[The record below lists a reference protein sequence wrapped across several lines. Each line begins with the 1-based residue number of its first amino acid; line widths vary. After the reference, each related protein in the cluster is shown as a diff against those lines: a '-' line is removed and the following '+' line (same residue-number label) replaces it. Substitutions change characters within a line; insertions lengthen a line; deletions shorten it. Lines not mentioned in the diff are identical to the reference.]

1 MLGVVGSARRLLL
14 TWGSALALGGLAGCA
29 STDTGLGY
37 YWQSVRGHVDVLQ
50 AARPV
55 DDWLADPAVSDRLKT
70 KLRSAQQIRRFG
82 SEQLALPDNASY
94 TRYADLKRRAVV
106 WNVVAAPELSLQ
118 LHTWCYPVVGCAG
131 YRGYYDEAQARA
143 FAQQLRDTSN
153 PPLETAVLPVP
164 AYSTL
169 GWLNWLG
176 GDPLLSTFLGY
187 PDGELARLM
196 FHELSHQVVYIADD
210 TAFNESFATAVEE
223 LGGERWLAQAD
234 GAVRSEY
241 QRFDERRRAFRALSL
256 QTRQAL
262 DAVYRNEALD
272 DAAKRAAK
280 AHTLNAF
287 RARYAELKASWDG
300 WAGYDGW
307 VAQIGN
313 ALLGT
318 QAAYDDWVPAFKTL
332 FVREGQDFPRF
343 YAAVRRLSELP
354 RAEREAR
361 LETLAPRSTQQEP
374 QAHGRS
380 AD

>member
-1 MLGVVGSARRLLL
+1 MAAWYVPLRRRLLALVAGAL
-14 TWGSALALGGLAGCA
+14 TLIGLSGCA

-37 YWQSVRGHVDVLQ
+37 YWQSVRGHMGVLQ

-55 DDWLADPAVSDRLKT
+55 DDWLADPAVSERLKT
-70 KLRSAQQIRRFG
+70 KLKSAQQIRRFA
-82 SEQLALPDNASY
+82 SEELALPRNASY
-94 TRYADLKRRAVV
+94 TRYADLQRRAVV
-106 WNVVAAPELSLQ
+106 WNVVAAPELSLK
-118 LHTWCYPVVGCAG
+118 LHTWCYLVVGCAG

-143 FAQQLRDTSN
+143 FAQQLRETSD

-196 FHELSHQVVYIADD
+196 FHELSHQLVYIADD

-234 GAVRSEY
+234 EAVRAEY
-241 QRFDERRRAFRALSL
+241 QAFDNRRRAFRALTL
-256 QTRQAL
+256 QTRRAL
-262 DAVYRNEALD
+262 DAVYRNDALS

-280 AHTLNAF
+280 AQALDTF
-287 RARYAELKASWDG
+287 RARYATLKASWGG
-300 WAGYDGW
+300 WTGYDGW

-318 QAAYDDWVPAFKTL
+318 QAAYDDWVPAFKAL
-332 FVREGQDFPRF
+332 FAEMGADFPRW
-343 YAAVRRLSELP
+343 YAAVRDIGQLP
-354 RAEREAR
+354 RSEREAR
-361 LETLAPRSTQQEP
+361 LLALAPRTTHTEP
-374 QAHGRS
+374 
-380 AD
+380 

>member
-1 MLGVVGSARRLLL
+1 MLCGVARRMRRGLLAIA
-14 TWGSALALGGLAGCA
+14 GALALAGLSGCA

-37 YWQSVRGHVDVLQ
+37 YWQSVRGHVGVLQ

-55 DDWLADPAVSDRLKT
+55 DDWLADPAVSERLKT
-70 KLRSAQQIRRFG
+70 KLKSAQQIRRFA

-106 WNVVAAPELSLQ
+106 WNVVAAPELSLK

-143 FAQQLRDTSN
+143 FAQRLRETSE

-196 FHELSHQVVYIADD
+196 FHELAHQVVYVADD
-210 TAFNESFATAVEE
+210 TTFNESFATAVEE

-234 GAVRSEY
+234 EAVRSEY
-241 QRFDERRRAFRALSL
+241 TRFDERRRAFRALSL
-256 QTRQAL
+256 QTRRAL
-262 DAVYRNEALD
+262 EAIYRNEALD
-272 DAAKRAAK
+272 EAAQRAAK
-280 AHTLNAF
+280 GQTLDAF
-287 RARYAELKASWDG
+287 RARYAELKASWGG

-318 QAAYDDWVPAFKTL
+318 QAAYDDWVPALKTL

-343 YAAVRRLSELP
+343 YAAVRRLGDLS
-354 RAEREAR
+354 RSEREAQ
-361 LETLAPRSTQQEP
+361 LHALAPRTTQENP
-374 QAHGRS
+374 THGRS